1 MSKALFCHGSS
12 CSLPSGRAVIVAGPV
27 EGTVPCAAT
36 EKPLHFV
43 LVQADGGADQH
54 IPQPAVMLRGTGIS
68 RPGSPAAWQAR
79 SMAMAPVVVAKVT
92 TNRSSFFRMV
102 RLPPPPGYRPPLQ
115 PRRSLPLY

>member
-1 MSKALFCHGSS
+1 MREKRDTLVVTFPTTAAALR
-12 CSLPSGRAVIVAGPV
+12 LEREAG
-27 EGTVPCAAT
+27 
-36 EKPLHFV
+36 
-43 LVQADGGADQH
+43 
-54 IPQPAVMLRGTGIS
+54 PAVMARGTGIS